1 MTEEAAHPLLRLSGL
16 TKRFPGVVALS
27 DVSLDLHRGEVLAI
41 SGENGAGKSNLIKA
55 LGGAQLANSGEI
67 AIDGRVVS
75 LTSPGAAMEAGI
87 SVIYQESNSIPGL
100 TVAENLF
107 LGRED
112 SRCGVVNRES
122 ERRRARDLVARV
134 GVEIDPATVCRKLSV
149 AQRQIVEIAKALTLD
164 AKIIVMDEP
173 TAALTPSEVARLL
186 AIVREL
192 TDRELAVIYVSHRLE
207 EVFSI
212 ADRVL
217 VLRDGRQVH
226 TGPVAETTRS
236 DLIEKMVG
244 RPLDAEFPPRD
255 VTIGAERL
263 IVDGLSDGVGVDGIG
278 FTVRAGEVVGLA
290 GLVGA
295 GRTSVLRML
304 FGADPMVAGRVRL
317 DGREIRIAGPRDAIA
332 AGICLLVEDRNQQ
345 GLVLGWPVLENFSL
359 LNLAAFEAGFLV
371 DAEREKE
378 AFDRFSRDLRIRFS
392 DRLQPVAQ
400 LSGGNQQKLILAKWL
415 AGNAEVLL
423 FDEPTRGI
431 DVGAKAEICALINDL
446 ATRGKAIVVVS
457 SELPE
462 LLGLCDR
469 ILVMANGVGSPGK
482 SGALERRRRRR
493 LCRWRY
499 ETIPRKLRYRTDPRR
514 PLRALQRPHSTERG
528 RLGGLGRARGRRTGG
543 VAI

>member
-173 TAALTPSEVARLL
+173 TAALTPSEVKRLF
-186 AIVREL
+186 AVVEEL
-192 TDRELAVIYVSHRLE
+192 TGRGIAVIYVSHRLE
-207 EVFSI
+207 EVFTI

-217 VLRDGRQVH
+217 VLRDGCVVY
-226 TGPVAETTRS
+226 TGRVTDTTRTG
-236 DLIEKMVG
+236 LIEKMVG
-244 RPLDAEFPPRD
+244 RPLNTEFPARSAN
-255 VTIGAERL
+255 IGQECLAVEEL
-263 IVDGLSDGVGVDGIG
+263 TDGCGVDGVS
-278 FTVRAGEVVGLA
+278 FTIRAGEVVGLA

-295 GRTSVLRML
+295 GRTSVVRML
-304 FGADPMVAGRVRL
+304 FGADPIAGGRIRL
-317 DGREIRIAGPRDAIA
+317 HGREIRIAGPQDAIA
-332 AGICLLVEDRNQQ
+332 AGICLLVEDRQQQ
-345 GLVLGWPVLENFSL
+345 GLVLGRSVLENFSL
-359 LNLAAFEAGFLV
+359 PNLVAFETGWLL
-371 DAEREKE
+371 DRTKESE
-378 AFDRFSRDLRIRFS
+378 AFEGFAQDLRIRFS
-392 DRLQPVAQ
+392 DRDQPVDQ

-431 DVGAKAEICALINDL
+431 DVGAKEEIYGLINDL
-446 ATRGKAIVVVS
+446 AARGKAILIVS
-457 SELPE
+457 SDLPE
-462 LLGLCDR
+462 IIGMCDR
-469 ILVMANGVGSPGK
+469 ILVMA
-482 SGALERRRRRR
+482 SGRITGEITCPNTATQEEILEM
-493 LCRWRY
+493 
-499 ETIPRKLRYRTDPRR
+499 
-514 PLRALQRPHSTERG
+514 A
-528 RLGGLGRARGRRTGG
+528 
-543 VAI
+543 V